1 MTSPDAAAIT
11 ATTTAA
17 PEVIAPSRWRELQ
30 RLVLLSVL
38 MAFAAISTDL
48 FLPAIPRMSVAL
60 GATQGAL
67 ELTIS
72 GYLIGFSI
80 GQLFWGP
87 VSDRFGRRIQ
97 VAIGLVIFIL
107 GSAGCALATD
117 AVQLIGWRVVQ
128 ALGACASVVLARAM
142 VRDLYPRDRAARVL
156 STLMTI
162 MAIAP
167 LLGPTIGA
175 QILALSSW
183 QAIFWTLVAIGVV
196 TLAGLFTLPESL
208 PAERRNAEPL
218 GKAFAAYGA
227 LLGNRRLMA
236 YAATTG
242 FFYSGTFA
250 YIAGSS
256 FAFIDYHQLSPET
269 FSLLFAVGIIG
280 IMATNQINARLVAR
294 FGGDRLLLAG
304 TIGAAATGLLIVLVT
319 TTGLGGWLGLAVAT
333 WLFVAMNGLI
343 VANAISGALADF
355 PMRAGAVSALLGAIQ
370 YGSGV
375 LGSAAS
381 SLLANGTP
389 GPMAWVIVVSGI
401 GCVASGLMVSAL
413 KTRSAASA

>member
-1 MTSPDAAAIT
+1 MTTPDTGALAAD
-11 ATTTAA
+11 AT
-17 PEVIAPSRWRELQ
+17 PQPIASKWREIQ

-60 GATQGAL
+60 GASQGAL

-72 GYLIGFSI
+72 AYLIGFSI

-87 VSDRFGRRIQ
+87 IGDRFGRRLPI
-97 VAIGLVIFIL
+97 AFGLVIFIL

-117 AVQLIGWRVVQ
+117 AAQLIGWRVVQ

-142 VRDLYPRDRAARVL
+142 VRDLYGRDRAARVL

-175 QILALSSW
+175 QILAFSSW
-183 QAIFWTLVAIGVV
+183 QAIFWTLVAIGLA
-196 TLAGLFTLPESL
+196 TLAGLFSLPETL
-208 PAERRNAEPL
+208 ADDRRNTEPL

-227 LLGNRRLMA
+227 LLGNPRLLA
-236 YAATTG
+236 YAAAIG
-242 FFYSGTFA
+242 FFYSGTFTYVA
-250 YIAGSS
+250 SSS
-256 FAFIDYHQLSPET
+256 FAFIHYHQLSPEI
-269 FSLLFAVGIIG
+269 FALLFAVGILG
-280 IMATNQINARLVAR
+280 IMATNQVNARLVTR
-294 FGGDRLLLAG
+294 FGGDRMLLAG
-304 TIGAAATGLLIVLVT
+304 TIGAAVTGLLVALVAT
-319 TTGLGGWLGLAVAT
+319 SGLGGWLGLAIAT

-355 PMRAGAVSALLGAIQ
+355 PMRAGAVSALMGAFQ

-381 SLLANGTP
+381 SLFANGTP
-389 GPMAWVIVVSGI
+389 APMGLVIAVSGV
-401 GCVASGLMVSAL
+401 GCLVSGLVLQRL
-413 KTRSAASA
+413 KAA

>member
-1 MTSPDAAAIT
+1 MSQTDTGAAALAAT
-11 ATTTAA
+11 AMPEAA
-17 PEVIAPSRWRELQ
+17 IASGWRELQ

-87 VSDRFGRRIQ
+87 IGDRFGRRIP

-128 ALGACASVVLARAM
+128 ALGACASVVLSRAM

-167 LLGPTIGA
+167 LLGPTVGA
-175 QILALSSW
+175 QILAFSSW
-183 QAIFWTLVAIGVV
+183 QAIFWTLVAIGLV

-208 PAERRNAEPL
+208 PADRRNAEPL

-250 YIAGSS
+250 YIASSS
-256 FAFIDYHQLSPET
+256 FAFIDYHQLSPQT
-269 FSLLFAVGIIG
+269 FALLFAVGIVG
-280 IMATNQINARLVAR
+280 IMATNQLNARLVSR
-294 FGGDRLLLAG
+294 LGSDRMLLIG
-304 TIGAAATGLLIVLVT
+304 TVGAAATGLSVALVAT
-319 TTGLGGWLGLAVAT
+319 SGLGGWLGLAIAT

-343 VANAISGALADF
+343 IANAISGAMADF
-355 PMRAGAVSALLGAIQ
+355 PLRAGAVSALLGAIQ

-381 SLLANGTP
+381 SLFSNGTP
-389 GPMAWVIVVSGI
+389 GPMSWVIAVSGV
-401 GCVASGLMVSAL
+401 GCVVGGLLVRRTARATL
-413 KTRSAASA
+413 PN